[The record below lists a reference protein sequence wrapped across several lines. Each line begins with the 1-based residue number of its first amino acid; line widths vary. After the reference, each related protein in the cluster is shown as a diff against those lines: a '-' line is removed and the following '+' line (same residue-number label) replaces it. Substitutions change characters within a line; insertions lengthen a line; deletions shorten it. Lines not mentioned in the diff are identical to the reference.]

1 VTLGRTLSPN
11 LAFGLEASGW
21 RKPTGGVV
29 DHQGYL
35 MATAFVFPTPG
46 AAYLMLGVGV
56 TRFTS
61 EVGRGGDRSST
72 LGGGARL
79 GLGYDV
85 PIGREVTLAPF
96 INYFRST
103 SASLKING
111 SDTGSQ
117 LSHSLL
123 QLGLGFQWNFT
134 GAISFPSPTE
144 R

>member
-1 VTLGRTLSPN
+1 
-11 LAFGLEASGW
+11 
-21 RKPTGGVV
+21 
-29 DHQGYL
+29 
-35 MATAFVFPTPG
+35 MATAFIFPTPR
-46 AAYLMLGVGV
+46 AAYLMAGIGI

-61 EVGRGGDRSST
+61 EAGRGGDRSST

-96 INYFRST
+96 INYFRS
-103 SASLKING
+103 AAAPLKING
-111 SDTGSQ
+111 SNTGTQ

-134 GAISFPSPTE
+134 GAMGFPSPTE